1 MPSFKD
7 WLNNN
12 LTIAAN
18 PVKTERR
25 GKWWENYD
33 LIINVSDYTDLELT
47 SKIAYHGIAVYWF
60 PMGESYGI
68 PLESVYGAISVLWY
82 AESNNLRVL
91 LHGMSGRNRSIM
103 VVDCYYFMKTGSHRK
118 DNARDVIY
126 GKNKSNKLILNIND
140 NQLPGIYRMELFLE
154 KCKKILSTPETANG
168 APIDWLKKETFG
180 LWM

>member
-1 MPSFKD
+1 MPSSKD
-7 WLNNN
+7 WINNN
-12 LTIAAN
+12 LTIAAH
-18 PVKTERR
+18 PAKTQRK

-33 LIINVSDYTDLELT
+33 LIINVSDHMDIELST
-47 SKIAYHGIAVYWF
+47 KIAYHGISAYWF

-68 PLESVYGAISVLWY
+68 PLENVYGAVSVLWY

-91 LHGMSGRNRSIM
+91 LHGISGRNRSIM
-103 VVDCYYFMKTGSHRK
+103 VTDCFYYIKTGSHRK

-154 KCKKILSTPETANG
+154 KCKKLLTGPEVADG
-168 APIDWLKKETFG
+168 APVDWLKKETYG
-180 LWM
+180 L